1 VKKRRRKETFS
12 DRFWLDKDG
21 NLAIFQKPNIPLIIW
36 IASVLIQI
44 LLGVGSPISQFSKVV
59 GAISIAI
66 WAILEAYSGVC
77 YFRKLLGWFVLIL
90 MAFIYFI

>member
-1 VKKRRRKETFS
+1 MKKRRRKETFS